1 MKRLLILIIII
12 ASLLANACNKSQD
25 QLERILRLEN
35 RRAACDSL
43 QPFLL
48 RVETNVRARAV
59 EALGKLQDDQCLDHL
74 LKMLN
79 DAEPGV
85 RLEAVFA
92 LGQLGN
98 SEAEVTLISLFNTT
112 EELDVNLRIVEA
124 LGKIGTEKSFPF
136 LLRLLK
142 DPQAR
147 LRGETALSIGRM
159 AWRQITHESLTSG
172 VTALLDDI
180 DAEVRW
186 KAGYALMRIGTGL
199 NIGRLRQAIQDNDA
213 RVRMYAIQALGS
225 LNNLA
230 SLESFGKLL
239 RSDPDWRVK
248 VKIAN
253 ALGNY
258 PLRVS
263 ANYLDLANH
272 PDASG
277 HTRIALIR
285 AIGSS
290 ALKEPER
297 YQQNS
302 REHNLAKNLL
312 EEVLIP
318 PEDQEDADTKKE
330 KEPPKWTPAE
340 IGAALISYAQLLGE
354 SAINVILNFTSYPHD
369 RVRARAME
377 ALGETRAPTVVK
389 VFETHYA
396 NAPAMVKI
404 AILEGFA
411 KIPNYPSPQLFVNA
425 LLEKDAVLVA
435 LAAQGLSQDT
445 LKGGFYVQPIIDAY
459 QNLASPV
466 DAEAAKMIFAALQ
479 KIGDVRAVPVLEEAL
494 KTPDKVISQAAAE
507 ALTKLTGTDYSSQI
521 APQTRPHAE
530 VRYSEI
536 ASLAGAR
543 AFIKTNR
550 GNIEIQLFAASAPL
564 TVWNFVQL
572 AEKGFFDRLT
582 FHRVVPNFV
591 IQGGDPR
598 GDSWGS
604 PGYAIRSEFNQR
616 HFLRGTVGMASAG
629 KDTEGCQFFITH
641 SEQPHLDGR
650 YTVFGQVTSGMDVVD
665 AIQEGDV
672 MELVAIKR

>member
-1 MKRLLILIIII
+1 MKRFLILIIII
-12 ASLLANACNKSQD
+12 ASFLANACNKSQD
-25 QLERILRLEN
+25 QLERIVRLEN

-48 RVETNVRARAV
+48 RVETNVRARAL
-59 EALGKLQDDQCLDHL
+59 EALGKLQDDKCLNDL

-79 DAEPGV
+79 DAELGV

-98 SEAEVTLISLFNTT
+98 SEAEAALISRFNPT
-112 EELDVNLRIVEA
+112 EELEINVRIVEA
-124 LGKIGTEKSFPF
+124 LGKIGTEKSFPL

-142 DPQAR
+142 DPQVR
-147 LRGETALSIGRM
+147 LRGEAAQSIGRM

-172 VTALLDDI
+172 VTALLDDL

-186 KAGYALMRIGTGL
+186 KASYALMRIGTGL
-199 NIGRLRQAIQDNDA
+199 NVGRLRQAIQDNDA

-225 LNNLA
+225 LNDLA

-258 PLRVS
+258 PLHLS
-263 ANYLDLANH
+263 ANYLDFANH

-277 HTRIALIR
+277 HIRIALIR

-302 REHNLAKNLL
+302 REHNLAKQFL

-318 PEDQEDADTKKE
+318 PEEEADAKKD

-354 SAINVILNFTSYPHD
+354 SAINVILNFTNYPHE

-377 ALGETRAPTVVK
+377 ALGETRSPTVVK

-396 NAPAMVKI
+396 KAPAIVKI

-435 LAAQGLSQDT
+435 LAAQGISQDT
-445 LKGGFYVQPIIDAY
+445 LKSSFYLQPIIDAY
-459 QNLASPV
+459 QNLPKPV

-479 KIGDVRAVPVLEEAL
+479 KIGDGRAVPVLEEAL

-507 ALTKLTGTDYSSQI
+507 ALNKLTGADYSTQI

-530 VRYSEI
+530 FRYSEI
-536 ASLAGAR
+536 TSLAGAR

-550 GNIEIQLFAASAPL
+550 GNIEIQLFAESAPL

-572 AEKGFFDRLT
+572 TEKGFFDRLT

-641 SEQPHLDGR
+641 SEQPQLDGR

>member
-1 MKRLLILIIII
+1 MKRWVFCIMII
-12 ASLLANACNKSQD
+12 SLFTSACNKGQS
-25 QLERILRLEN
+25 QLERILRLED

-48 RVETNVRARAV
+48 HVETNVRAHAV
-59 EALGKLQDDQCLDHL
+59 EALGKLQDEKCLNDL

-79 DAEPGV
+79 DADPGV

-92 LGQLGN
+92 LGQLGK
-98 SEAEVTLISLFNTT
+98 SEAEAPLITRLSSLQ
-112 EELDVNLRIVEA
+112 EELDIKVRIVEA
-124 LGKIGTEKSFPF
+124 LGKIGHEQSFPV
-136 LLRLLK
+136 LQRLLT

-147 LRGETALSIGRM
+147 LRREAALSIGRM

-172 VTALLDDI
+172 VTLLLTDI

-186 KAGYALMRIGTGL
+186 KAGYALMRIGKGL
-199 NIGRLRQAIQDNDA
+199 NVGRLRKAIQDKDA
-213 RVRMYAIQALGS
+213 RVRMYAIQALGG
-225 LNNLA
+225 LNDLA

-239 RSDPDWRVK
+239 RTEPDWRVK

-258 PLRVS
+258 PLRLS
-263 ANYLDLANH
+263 ANYLDFSNH
-272 PDASG
+272 SDASG
-277 HTRIALIR
+277 HVRIALIR

-302 REHNLAKNLL
+302 REHNLAKRFL

-318 PEDQEDADTKKE
+318 PEDEEDAGPQKE
-330 KEPPKWTPAE
+330 KAPPKWTPPE

-354 SAINVILNFTSYPHD
+354 SAVNIILNFTNYPHD

-377 ALGETRAPTVVK
+377 ALGETRSPTVVK
-389 VFETHYA
+389 VFETHYSK
-396 NAPAMVKI
+396 APAMVKI
-404 AILEGFA
+404 AILEAFA
-411 KIPNYPSPQLFVNA
+411 KIPNYPTPQLFVNA
-425 LLEKDAVLVA
+425 LQEKDAVLVA
-435 LAAQGLSQDT
+435 LAAQGISQDT
-445 LKGGFYVQPIIDAY
+445 LKGSFYLQPIIDAY
-459 QNLASPV
+459 QNLPQPV

-479 KIGDVRAVPVLEEAL
+479 KIGDARAVPFLEEAL
-494 KTPDKVISQAAAE
+494 KTPDKVISQTAAE
-507 ALTKLTGTDYSSQI
+507 TLTKLTGTDYSSQI
-521 APQTRPHAE
+521 VSQTRPHAE
-530 VRYSEI
+530 FRYSEI
-536 ASLAGAR
+536 ATLGGAR

-550 GNIEIQLFAASAPL
+550 GNIEIQLFADSAPL

-650 YTVFGQVTSGMDVVD
+650 YTIFGQVTSGMDVVD
-665 AIQEGDV
+665 TIQEGDV

>member
-1 MKRLLILIIII
+1 
-12 ASLLANACNKSQD
+12 
-25 QLERILRLEN
+25 
-35 RRAACDSL
+35 
-43 QPFLL
+43 
-48 RVETNVRARAV
+48 V
-59 EALGKLQDDQCLDHL
+59 EALGKLQDEKCLNDL

-79 DAEPGV
+79 DADPGV

-92 LGQLGN
+92 LGQLGK
-98 SEAEVTLISLFNTT
+98 SEAEAPLITRLSSLQ
-112 EELDVNLRIVEA
+112 EELDVKVRIVEA
-124 LGKIGTEKSFPF
+124 LGKIGHEQSFPV
-136 LLRLLK
+136 LQRLLT

-147 LRGETALSIGRM
+147 LRREAALSIGRM

-172 VTALLDDI
+172 VTLLLTDI

-186 KAGYALMRIGTGL
+186 KAGYALMRIGKGL
-199 NIGRLRQAIQDNDA
+199 NVGRLRKAIQDKDA
-213 RVRMYAIQALGS
+213 RVRMYAIQALGG
-225 LNNLA
+225 LNDLA

-239 RSDPDWRVK
+239 RTEPDWRVK

-258 PLRVS
+258 PLRLS
-263 ANYLDLANH
+263 ANYLDFSNH
-272 PDASG
+272 SDASG
-277 HTRIALIR
+277 HVRIALIR

-302 REHNLAKNLL
+302 REHNLAKRFL

-318 PEDQEDADTKKE
+318 PEDEEDAGPQKE
-330 KEPPKWTPAE
+330 KAPPKWTPPE

-354 SAINVILNFTSYPHD
+354 SAVNIILNFTNYPHD

-377 ALGETRAPTVVK
+377 ALGETRSPTVVK
-389 VFETHYA
+389 VFETHYSK
-396 NAPAMVKI
+396 APAMVKI
-404 AILEGFA
+404 AILEAFA
-411 KIPNYPSPQLFVNA
+411 KIPNYPTPQLFVNA
-425 LLEKDAVLVA
+425 LQEKDAVLVA
-435 LAAQGLSQDT
+435 LAAQGISQDT
-445 LKGGFYVQPIIDAY
+445 LKGSFYLQPIIDAY
-459 QNLASPV
+459 QNLPQPV

-479 KIGDVRAVPVLEEAL
+479 KIGDARAVPFLEEAL
-494 KTPDKVISQAAAE
+494 KTPDKVISQTAAE
-507 ALTKLTGTDYSSQI
+507 TLTKLTGTDYSSQI
-521 APQTRPHAE
+521 VSQTRPHAE
-530 VRYSEI
+530 FRYSEI
-536 ASLAGAR
+536 ATLGGAR

-550 GNIEIQLFAASAPL
+550 GNIEIQLFADSAPL

-650 YTVFGQVTSGMDVVD
+650 YTIFGQVTSGMDVVD
-665 AIQEGDV
+665 TIQEGDV

>member
-1 MKRLLILIIII
+1 MKRWVFCIMII
-12 ASLLANACNKSQD
+12 SLFTSACNKGQS
-25 QLERILRLEN
+25 QLERILRLED

-48 RVETNVRARAV
+48 HVETNVRVHAV
-59 EALGKLQDDQCLDHL
+59 EALGKLQDEKCLNDL

-79 DAEPGV
+79 DADPGV

-92 LGQLGN
+92 LGQLGK
-98 SEAEVTLISLFNTT
+98 SEAEAPLITRLSSLQ
-112 EELDVNLRIVEA
+112 EELDVKVRIVEA
-124 LGKIGTEKSFPF
+124 LGKIGHEQSFPV
-136 LLRLLK
+136 LQRLLT

-147 LRGETALSIGRM
+147 LRREAALSIGRM

-172 VTALLDDI
+172 VTLLLTDI

-186 KAGYALMRIGTGL
+186 KAGYALMRIGKGL
-199 NIGRLRQAIQDNDA
+199 NVGRLRKAIQDKDA
-213 RVRMYAIQALGS
+213 RVRMYAIQALGG
-225 LNNLA
+225 LNDLA

-239 RSDPDWRVK
+239 RTEPDWRVK

-258 PLRVS
+258 PLRLS
-263 ANYLDLANH
+263 ANYLDFSNH
-272 PDASG
+272 SDASG
-277 HTRIALIR
+277 HVRIALIR

-302 REHNLAKNLL
+302 REHNLAKRFL

-318 PEDQEDADTKKE
+318 PEDEEDAGPQKE
-330 KEPPKWTPAE
+330 KAPPKWTPPE

-354 SAINVILNFTSYPHD
+354 SAVNIILNFTNYPHD

-377 ALGETRAPTVVK
+377 ALGETRSPTVVK
-389 VFETHYA
+389 VFETHYSK
-396 NAPAMVKI
+396 APAMVKI
-404 AILEGFA
+404 AILEAFA
-411 KIPNYPSPQLFVNA
+411 KIPNYPTPQLFVNA
-425 LLEKDAVLVA
+425 LQEKDAVLVA
-435 LAAQGLSQDT
+435 LAAQGISQDT
-445 LKGGFYVQPIIDAY
+445 LKGSFYLQPIIDAY
-459 QNLASPV
+459 QNLPQPV

-479 KIGDVRAVPVLEEAL
+479 KIGDARAVPFLEEAL
-494 KTPDKVISQAAAE
+494 KTPDKVISQTAAE
-507 ALTKLTGTDYSSQI
+507 TLTKLTGTDYSSQI
-521 APQTRPHAE
+521 VSQTRPHAE
-530 VRYSEI
+530 FRYSEI
-536 ASLAGAR
+536 ATLGGAR

-550 GNIEIQLFAASAPL
+550 GNIEIQLFADSAPL

-650 YTVFGQVTSGMDVVD
+650 YTIFGQVTSGMDVVD
-665 AIQEGDV
+665 TIQEGDV